1 MTKMKN
7 LKLLFLFALCL
18 PFVAGCSDGD
28 DEAPY
33 VEVSQS
39 SFTDLDATATTL
51 TLKITSNASWTVTSD
66 ASWCVPLKAGGE
78 GTADV
83 QLNIAENIDR
93 GTRTARITVV
103 VAGGVSSQTVT
114 VSQKVVVPDDNYHYK
129 LPVVFHVI
137 YSSKSNTKQYVK
149 TGWLETI
156 LADVNKLYKS
166 SGVDLNL
173 EFVLATEDPDGN
185 KMEEPGVHRIQ
196 WANARISCREFM
208 GYTANTPQKYIDLM
222 WDQDR
227 YINVC
232 LYTFTE
238 EGILGISTFPYTIQ
252 PDHLEGLSVLAYEVD
267 YTNIPYPHCV
277 SINND
282 YIYDHD
288 AYYSSSD
295 IVATLTHE
303 LGHYLG
309 LRHAFSEND
318 EDQTGSS
325 DWCIDSDF
333 CEDTPTYNKAEYDD
347 YLLKYWGNSGTMT
360 QADYEV
366 LVMRNDCKHPGVTFR
381 STNVM
386 DYAISDA
393 DRFTADQATRMRYVM
408 LRSPFIP
415 GPKIRT
421 PEQQQP
427 SSRTPI
433 HFEMKAY
440 E

>member
-1 MTKMKN
+1 M
-7 LKLLFLFALCL
+7 
-18 PFVAGCSDGD
+18 
-28 DEAPY
+28 
-33 VEVSQS
+33 
-39 SFTDLDATATTL
+39 
-51 TLKITSNASWTVTSD
+51 
-66 ASWCVPLKAGGE
+66 
-78 GTADV
+78 
-83 QLNIAENIDR
+83 
-93 GTRTARITVV
+93 
-103 VAGGVSSQTVT
+103 
-114 VSQKVVVPDDNYHYK
+114 
-129 LPVVFHVI
+129 
-137 YSSKSNTKQYVK
+137 
-149 TGWLETI
+149 
-156 LADVNKLYKS
+156 
-166 SGVDLNL
+166 
-173 EFVLATEDPDGN
+173 
-185 KMEEPGVHRIQ
+185 
-196 WANARISCREFM
+196 
-208 GYTANTPQKYIDLM
+208 
-222 WDQDR
+222 
-227 YINVC
+227 
-232 LYTFTE
+232 
-238 EGILGISTFPYTIQ
+238 
-252 PDHLEGLSVLAYEVD
+252 
-267 YTNIPYPHCV
+267 
-277 SINND
+277 
-282 YIYDHD
+282 
-288 AYYSSSD
+288 
-295 IVATLTHE
+295 THE

-333 CEDTPTYNKAEYDD
+333 CEDTPTYNKAEHDD
-347 YLLKYWGNSGTMT
+347 YLLKYMGNSGTMT